1 MKDKHSGIV
10 LEIKEKKKI
19 DYDTS
24 NRLKE
29 ATMEFKEEYK
39 LVPSH
44 A

>member
-1 MKDKHSGIV
+1 MKDKHSGIA
-10 LEIKEKKKI
+10 LEIEEKKKI
-19 DYDTS
+19 DDDTS
-24 NRLKE
+24 SRLKK